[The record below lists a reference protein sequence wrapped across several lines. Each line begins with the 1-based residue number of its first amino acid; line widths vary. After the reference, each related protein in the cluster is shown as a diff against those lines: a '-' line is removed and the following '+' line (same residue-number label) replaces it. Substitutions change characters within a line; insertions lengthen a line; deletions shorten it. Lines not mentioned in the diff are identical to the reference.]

1 MKKYNYFINK
11 FANKEQ
17 QEQLLKENFKYGY
30 NASLRRR

>member
-1 MKKYNYFINK
+1 MKKYNDIINK

-17 QEQLLKENFKYGY
+17 QEQLLKNFKYGY